1 MPDDAYE
8 IRAYEPTDRDAI
20 LDLYE
25 TTFGP
30 RSEAWFDWRY
40 VDNPYLP
47 EVPIVVAERDGDVVG
62 ARPSLPFPLS
72 VGDDTA
78 LAVLQVDPMVHP
90 DHRRQGLFTRMVS
103 EVYDRYA
110 DREPSVSIG
119 FPNEPVKDALER
131 LGDELS
137 LHAGVSVPFS
147 EYYRVQN
154 PAAMA
159 RSATDD
165 AVPRTLARLT
175 TPVARGYLAVRDG
188 LGSREYDVAVESVEG
203 VPAGRLADLARE
215 GRPRAAH
222 ARRTEEFYRWRFAN
236 PRFDDRTYLATRDGE
251 PTAAMVVSR
260 LADPAFDT
268 DGATVAEVVP
278 LDGDVAGGNDRGD
291 DREEAVAALLDRA
304 VADAADADLLAA
316 TGSGVPAALL
326 AERGFHAD
334 TTLPLSRVSTT
345 NYLVGRPLTDDDLSE
360 WTVGGRRLA
369 SPDNWR
375 FTYCERA
382 LG

>member
-1 MPDDAYE
+1 MPDSSYE
-8 IRAYEPTDRDAI
+8 IRSYEPADRDAV
-20 LDLYE
+20 LDLYG

-30 RSEAWFDWRY
+30 RSEAWFEWRY
-40 VDNPYLP
+40 VDNPFLP
-47 EVPIVVAERDGDVVG
+47 EVPIVVAEHDGDVVG
-62 ARPSLPFPLS
+62 ARPSLPFPLR

-110 DREPSVSIG
+110 DREPTVSIG
-119 FPNEPVKDALER
+119 FPDEPVKDALER

-137 LHAGVSVPFS
+137 LHAGVGVPFP
-147 EYYRVQN
+147 EYYRVQD
-154 PAAMA
+154 PDAMA

-165 AVPRTLARLT
+165 AVPQALARLS
-175 TPVARGYLAVRDG
+175 TPVARGYLAVRDS
-188 LGSREYDVAVESVEG
+188 LGSRETDIAVESVDG
-203 VPAGRLADLARE
+203 VPAGRLADLAL
-215 GRPRAAH
+215 GGQPRAAH

-236 PRFDDRTYLATRDGE
+236 PRFEDRTYLASRDGE
-251 PTAAMVVSR
+251 PTAAMVLSR
-260 LADPAFDT
+260 LTDPAIDT

-278 LDGDVAGGNDRGD
+278 LEGDADRD
-291 DREEAVAALLDRA
+291 EAVAALLDRA

-316 TGSGVPAALL
+316 TGSGVPAELL
-326 AERGFHAD
+326 ADRGFHAD
-334 TTLPLSRVSTT
+334 TAFPLSGLSTT
-345 NYLVGRPLTDDDLSE
+345 NYLIARPLTDDDVSE